1 MKGMQ
6 GRVAVVTGAASGVGL
21 GIAQVLAGEGARV
34 VVADVDAAAGER
46 AAEALRESGGDA
58 LALEANV
65 VDGAAVVA
73 MAARVLDHYGRI
85 DILAA
90 NAGVYHPPVSLD
102 AMRDSDWD
110 RIMDINVKGVVHSIQ
125 ACLPAMRPGGYG
137 RIVLTSSITGPL
149 VGAPSLSHYAASKSA
164 LLGLM
169 RSAALEL
176 ADDGITVNAVQ
187 PGNVRT
193 PGIEAFGAEFVQG
206 HGRLDPAQ
214 AARRAGRRRLGGALP
229 RVRGGRVHHRP
240 DARDRRR
247 PGAARGAGLA
257 PVIGR
262 TEGTFVVLTR
272 S

>member
-1 MKGMQ
+1 MKDLS

-21 GIAQVLAGEGARV
+21 GIAEVLAGEGARV
-34 VVADVDAAAGER
+34 VLVDVDSSAGER
-46 AAEALRESGGDA
+46 AAEALSVAGHDA
-58 LALEANV
+58 LAMQADV
-65 VDGAAVVA
+65 VDGSSL
-73 MAARVLDHYGRI
+73 AARGADVLERYGRI

-90 NAGVYHPPVSLD
+90 NAGIYHPPVALD

-125 ACLPAMRPGGYG
+125 ACLPAMRQGGYG

-149 VGAPSLSHYAASKSA
+149 VGAPSLSHYAASKAA

-176 ADDGITVNAVQ
+176 ADDGITVNAVM

-206 HGRLDPAQ
+206 MVDSIPLKRLAEPADVGW
-214 AARRAGRRRLGGALP
+214 AVRYLASEEAGYVTGQTIVIDGGQVLP
-229 RVRGGRVHHRP
+229 
-240 DARDRRR
+240 
-247 PGAARGAGLA
+247 
-257 PVIGR
+257 
-262 TEGTFVVLTR
+262 EGQVSLE
-272 S
+272 

>member
-1 MKGMQ
+1 MKDLS

-21 GIAQVLAGEGARV
+21 GIAEVLAAEGARV
-34 VVADVDAAAGER
+34 VLLDLDPAAGER
-46 AAEALRESGGDA
+46 AAAALRAAGHDA
-58 LALEANV
+58 LALQADV

-73 MAARVLDHYGRI
+73 LGAGVLDRYGRI

-90 NAGVYHPPVSLD
+90 NAGIYHPPVALD

-125 ACLPAMRPGGYG
+125 ACLPAMRQGGYG
-137 RIVLTSSITGPL
+137 RVVLTSSITGPL
-149 VGAPSLSHYAASKSA
+149 VGAPSLSHYAASKAA

-176 ADDGITVNAVQ
+176 ANDGITVNAVM

-206 HGRLDPAQ
+206 MVDSIPLKRLAEPADVGW
-214 AARRAGRRRLGGALP
+214 AVRYLASEEAGYITGQTIVIDGGQVLP
-229 RVRGGRVHHRP
+229 
-240 DARDRRR
+240 
-247 PGAARGAGLA
+247 
-257 PVIGR
+257 
-262 TEGTFVVLTR
+262 EGQVSL
-272 S
+272 